1 MVQMPV
7 LHWNWPGLHLNSAR
21 AKCITARL
29 LTRTLDMLVQ
39 LLGRLADLPGFPLK
53 LTAVCRLIRVVAAVV
68 LRVTLPPER
77 NALVVLADK
86 LKDADGVSAKVTIL
100 RKCM

>member
-1 MVQMPV
+1 M
-7 LHWNWPGLHLNSAR
+7 NSAR
-21 AKCITARL
+21 AKRIASAVTDQNNTHNTQHAGA
-29 LTRTLDMLVQ
+29 THWVF
-39 LLGRLADLPGFPLK
+39 ADLPGFPSK

-86 LKDADGVSAKVTIL
+86 LKDAVQKTVSVIK
-100 RKCM
+100 